1 MARLGILDYAKE
13 AFREPYNLILFIGA
27 LLAGI
32 VSLMPFVVWPL
43 TAAVE
48 ILYLLTMANNAR
60 YQAVVRARMQRRDQT
75 DTLDVASRLI
85 EGLSERRKLRF
96 EAVRARCLNLQDSMK
111 PAKVRD
117 EVGNLLESQQLQ
129 SVNQLLWVFLRTLA
143 YEQALESFCSSMP
156 RGEIQNM
163 LRKTEAALQ
172 TEKLSEQMRTAYQEN
187 VDVLKKR
194 LENLER
200 AETNLKTLDARLIR
214 VENSIMLIQEQALTR
229 QDPAFIEAEVNSAT
243 AGLTSV
249 EQMLGSLDLPS
260 MDAASQGPTPELLGR
275 AEAERQG

>member
-1 MARLGILDYAKE
+1 MLRLGILDYAKE
-13 AFREPYNLILFIGA
+13 AFKEPYNLILFVGA

-32 VSLMPFVVWPL
+32 VSLMPFVVWPFVGAL
-43 TAAVE
+43 E

-60 YQAVVRARMQRRDQT
+60 YQAVVRVRMQRRDQT

-96 EAVRARCLNLQDSMK
+96 DAVRARCLNLQESMG
-111 PAKVRD
+111 PATKRD

-200 AETNLKTLDARLIR
+200 AETNLKTLEARLIR

-275 AEAERQG
+275 AAERQG

>member
-1 MARLGILDYAKE
+1 MPRLGILDYAKE

-32 VSLMPFVVWPL
+32 ISLMPLVVWPL

-60 YQAVVRARMQRRDQT
+60 YQAIVRVRMQRRDQT

-96 EAVRARCLNLQDSMK
+96 EAVRARCLDLQESIK
-111 PAKVRD
+111 PTGKRD
-117 EVGNLLESQQLQ
+117 EVGHLLESQQLQ

-172 TEKLSEQMRTAYQEN
+172 TEKLSDQMRTAYLEN

-194 LENLER
+194 LDNLER
-200 AETNLKTLDARLIR
+200 AETNLKTLEARLIR

-275 AEAERQG
+275 AEAER

>member
-13 AFREPYNLILFIGA
+13 AFKEPYNLILFVGA

-75 DTLDVASRLI
+75 DTLDAASRLI

-111 PAKVRD
+111 TATARD

-163 LRKTEAALQ
+163 LRKTEAALE

-275 AEAERQG
+275 AEAER

>member
-1 MARLGILDYAKE
+1 MPRLGILDYAKE
-13 AFREPYNLILFIGA
+13 AFKEPYNLILFIGA
-27 LLAGI
+27 LLAGLI
-32 VSLMPFVVWPL
+32 VLMPFVVWPL
-43 TAAVE
+43 VGAVE

-60 YQAVVRARMQRRDQT
+60 YQAVVRARLQRRDQFE
-75 DTLDVASRLI
+75 TLDVASRLI

-96 EAVRARCLNLQDSMK
+96 EAVRARCLSLQESMQSAGK
-111 PAKVRD
+111 RN
-117 EVGNLLESQQLQ
+117 EVGDLLETQQLQ

-163 LRKTEAALQ
+163 LRKTEAALED
-172 TEKLSEQMRTAYQEN
+172 EKLSDQMRTAYLEN

-200 AETNLKTLDARLIR
+200 AETNLKTLEARLIR

-275 AEAERQG
+275 VGERQG

>member
-1 MARLGILDYAKE
+1 MPRLGILDYAKE
-13 AFREPYNLILFIGA
+13 AFKEPYNLILFSGA
-27 LLAGI
+27 MLAGV
-32 VSLMPFVVWPL
+32 VSLMPFVVWPFVGAL
-43 TAAVE
+43 E

-60 YQAVVRARMQRRDQT
+60 YQAVVRARLKRRDQT
-75 DTLDVASRLI
+75 ETFDVASRLI

-96 EAVRARCLNLQDSMK
+96 DAVRARCVNLQDSMK
-111 PAKVRD
+111 PALKRD

-156 RGEIQNM
+156 RTEIQEM
-163 LRKTEAALQ
+163 VRKTEAALQ
-172 TEKLSEQMRTAYQEN
+172 DEKLSDQMRTAYQEN

-200 AETNLKTLDARLIR
+200 AETNLKTLEARLIR

-275 AEAERQG
+275 AAQAER

>member
-1 MARLGILDYAKE
+1 MPRLGILDYAKE
-13 AFREPYNLILFIGA
+13 AFKEPYNLILFIGA

-32 VSLMPFVVWPL
+32 VSLMPFVVWPFV
-43 TAAVE
+43 AALE

-60 YQAVVRARMQRRDQT
+60 YQAVVRARMQRRDQS
-75 DTLDVASRLI
+75 DTLDVAGRLI

-96 EAVRARCLNLQDSMK
+96 EAVRARCLSLQESMS
-111 PAKVRD
+111 PAAKRD
-117 EVGNLLESQQLQ
+117 EVGHLLESQQLQ

-143 YEQALESFCSSMP
+143 YEQALESFCQSMP

-172 TEKLSEQMRTAYQEN
+172 TEKLTEQMRIAYQEN

-200 AETNLKTLDARLIR
+200 GETNLKTLEARLIR

-260 MDAASQGPTPELLGR
+260 MDAASLGPTPELLGR
-275 AEAERQG
+275 AEAER